1 MMKLSKELLAIIGR
15 TNPAIYDVVFPHG
28 PLGRFGAVA
37 LNPQPLPPRAFGAA
51 MAVEFARNVAMSER
65 FGLPSK
71 ALFDELDDWCPTKP
85 RKIKLPKGW
94 PWPPPE
100 PEPGPDWLV
109 GLHLGFASQLAVLG
123 ASFSKNEAGKMID
136 AALDR
141 SVAAMDAA
149 IG

>member
-1 MMKLSKELLAIIGR
+1 MKLSKELLAIIGR
-15 TNPAIYDVVFPHG
+15 VHPAIYDVVFPHG
-28 PLGRFGAVA
+28 PAGRFGAVA
-37 LNPQPLPPRAFGAA
+37 LNPQPLPPHAFGSV
-51 MAVEFARNVAMSER
+51 MAVEFARNVAMAER

-100 PEPGPDWLV
+100 PEPGPDWLM
-109 GLHLGFASQLAVLG
+109 GLHLGFASQLAVL
-123 ASFSKNEAGKMID
+123 SAGFPANAGGKVIG

-141 SVAAMDAA
+141 SIAAMDGAM
-149 IG
+149 G